1 MAKKP
6 KVEMLKK
13 NVQEKIDLELK
24 SPKQLAKLDKEVAY
38 EEDKQKAA
46 LKRSKD
52 GKTKKKVKGAAS
64 KVVMSSSSEDEKEE
78 EPEPEPQPAE
88 DEVGITSLLLV
99 IKNAAPVTPHE
110 KKPHSRA
117 SFAMML

>member
-13 NVQEKIDLELK
+13 NVQEKIDLELE

-78 EPEPEPQPAE
+78 EPVDA
-88 DEVGITSLLLV
+88 
-99 IKNAAPVTPHE
+99 
-110 KKPHSRA
+110 
-117 SFAMML
+117 